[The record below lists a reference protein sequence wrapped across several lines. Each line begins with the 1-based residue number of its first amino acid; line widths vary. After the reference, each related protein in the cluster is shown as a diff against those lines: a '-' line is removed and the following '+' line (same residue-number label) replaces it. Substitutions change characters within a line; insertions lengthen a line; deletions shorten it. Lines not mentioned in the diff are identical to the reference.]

1 MEKLLDANY
10 YDYDELRNLELFATI
25 LIDNNFGKCTIEE
38 VLKNIKKVLET
49 YWQTP
54 KGMI

>member
-10 YDYDELRNLELFATI
+10 YDYNELRNLELFATI